1 LQAGVFHTIK
11 RIQTK
16 TLAHTTPNE
25 IMIRFIPLITAFIL
39 VFLHTGTAFAAIP
52 KDEQAEKQAL
62 KEELDGIKEEVK
74 ALIEEIKEE
83 IRLEQ
88 IKLKKEMAE
97 LKREMAQEQ
106 GGSSNILNTVRNE
119 AIKEREKTKKDL
131 EDYKSSA
138 KKIQEDAAAALQE
151 QKDISAKSTDEMNK
165 AIVESRSEYNK
176 INEENA
182 KILEQSKTDNAID
195 KNEQQRLLQEVRKEI
210 ASGLQKARIEQ
221 EKAKKE
227 ILNITHDAKKS
238 ALAGTSD
245 VLADSKE
252 IFRGIA
258 QDAKKTSLADTS
270 SVLDEMRKHKTQSHN
285 IGEKVKRN
293 LIDNQI
299 ANRGQLIKE
308 KLEQESVIKNARKT
322 GNRQLRVAKTNTKE
336 IKERQQTKITNRLKR
351 QASPKYNDKLRRDK
365 RRIGKESAQIKL
377 RGQSSTEKKQISKS
391 SGQKKE
397 AERITRGRKF
407 TLAKQAGVEGEKGG
421 QGAEQNLG
429 RKAKSVAGIRGFKQ
443 LEAGDIFLAEEA
455 LDEEDLA
462 QERELE
468 RLRKLEEERHEGQ
481 RAVLRKFS
489 TEIKGIQQKLVR
501 RQVSETPALM
511 QLGNLYMDSQRFLDS
526 LNRADRSLLFKK
538 DSDLIPGGAE
548 LAIVAYKMALERR
561 PLDGRLSM
569 ILGEIYEGMGDFK
582 NAELY
587 GRKAFSLFSRSR
599 QTQLANET
607 QEFLNSIQKQK
618 TQSLTPADNSA
629 GFSLLPASLSESDLP

>member
-1 LQAGVFHTIK
+1 MAP
-11 RIQTK
+11 
-16 TLAHTTPNE
+16 TTSNA
-25 IMIRFIPLITAFIL
+25 IMIRFIQILTTAILIFIL
-39 VFLHTGTAFAAIP
+39 TGTASAAIP

-106 GGSSNILNTVRNE
+106 AGSSNILNTVRNE
-119 AIKEREKTKKDL
+119 AIKDREKAKKDL
-131 EDYKSSA
+131 DEYKASA
-138 KKIQEDAAAALQE
+138 IQIQDDAAAAIEE
-151 QKDISAKSTDEMNK
+151 QKEVSAKSTEEMNK
-165 AIVESRSEYNK
+165 AIVESRSGYDN

-182 KILEQSKTDNAID
+182 KILEQLQTDNAID
-195 KNEQQRLLQEVRKEI
+195 KNEQQRLLQEARKEA

-221 EKAKKE
+221 EKAKQE
-227 ILNITHDAKKS
+227 IKSITQEAKKT

-258 QDAKKTSLADTS
+258 QDAKKTALTDTS

-293 LIDNQI
+293 LIDNQF

-308 KLEQESVIKNARKT
+308 KLEQESVIKNARKI
-322 GNRQLRVAKTNTKE
+322 GSRKLHVAKANTKD
-336 IKERQQTKITNRLKR
+336 TKDQKQSSIANKRKR
-351 QASPKYNDKLRRDK
+351 QASPKFSEKLRRDQ
-365 RRIGKESAQIKL
+365 RQIRKESAEIKR
-377 RGQSSTEKKQISKS
+377 RGQSSAEKKQTGKS
-391 SGQKKE
+391 SGQKKG

-407 TLAKQAGVEGEKGG
+407 TLGKQAGVEGEKGG
-421 QGAEQNLG
+421 QGAEENLG
-429 RKAKSVAGIRGFKQ
+429 RRAKSVAGIRGFKQ
-443 LEAGDIFLAEEA
+443 LEAGDIFLEEEA
-455 LDEEDLA
+455 LDDEDLA
-462 QERELE
+462 QEKERE

-481 RAVLRKFS
+481 RAILRKFS
-489 TEIKGIQQKLVR
+489 NKIKGIQKKLVR

-511 QLGNLYMDSQRFLDS
+511 NLGSLYMDSQRFLDS
-526 LNRADRSLLFKK
+526 LTRADRTRLFKK

-561 PLDGRLSM
+561 PTDGRLSM
-569 ILGEIYEGMGDFK
+569 ILGEIYEGMSDFK

-587 GRKAFSLFSRSR
+587 GRKALSLFSRSR
-599 QTQLANET
+599 QTQSAKET

-618 TQSLTPADNSA
+618 TQLSKSAENSTD
-629 GFSLLPASLSESDLP
+629 FNLLPASLSGSDLP